1 MTISFS
7 QQWGLLYI
15 LVDLCMVMS
24 FLINKKIDDGVF
36 RLVPKEFAMGLFGR
50 QIGLTYSSTQVSQ

>member
-7 QQWGLLYI
+7 QQWGLLIVYV

-24 FLINKKIDDGVF
+24 FLINKKIDDGFF
-36 RLVPKEFAMGLFGR
+36 RLVPKEFAMGL
-50 QIGLTYSSTQVSQ
+50 LESK